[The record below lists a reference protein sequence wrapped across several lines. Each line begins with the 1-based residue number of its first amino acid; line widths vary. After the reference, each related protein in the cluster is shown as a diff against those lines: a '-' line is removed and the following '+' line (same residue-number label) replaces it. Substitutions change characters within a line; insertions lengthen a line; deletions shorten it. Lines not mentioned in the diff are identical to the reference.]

1 MTAFRF
7 LVRTPVSTTIVFLA
21 LFLYI
26 FNILPPWGP
35 EKLGTREYF
44 SLLASFWILFVL
56 KDLPKTYY
64 LIILANY
71 SQVLFSLLTVFINGT
86 TDFWYV
92 QFVIRNVLYINGAVA
107 IAYMMPKS
115 WSFNDLLILIVLTII
130 VNDFISLL
138 GFLNPAIRSFI
149 LSIQSFVDLNQVQNT
164 VKFGVRIVGIGQNNY
179 FRGGVINGMGIILV
193 FYLIS
198 KRVLRP
204 VLGMTMIGFMTI
216 VGLFI
221 ARTTIIGFLL
231 GILLFAG
238 KASSKIKL
246 STGIV
251 AVLLTTI
258 VLFSNMFD
266 SVNTSHAFEIFYKID
281 DLDKVHS
288 LHHLRTMYDRNMS
301 PSTLLIGD
309 GLSKEG
315 GLYYGQTD
323 VGYMRNILYFGLIGT
338 IFGYLY
344 YEYFIFKKFFQFD
357 RRQKNL
363 IIILVL
369 YLLILN
375 LKSLPDYNFFVFLLM
390 GFYIKKRAELL
401 LLVRRVA
408 GLRRKVKIQAL
419 FRKSSAF

>member
-1 MTAFRF
+1 M
-7 LVRTPVSTTIVFLA
+7 A

-44 SLLASFWILFVL
+44 SLLASFWIVSIL

-71 SQVLFSLLTVFINGT
+71 SQILFSLLTVFINGT
-86 TDFWYV
+86 TDYWYV

-179 FRGGVINGMGIILV
+179 FRGGVINGMGIIIL
-193 FYLIS
+193 FYLIMH
-198 KRVLRP
+198 RMIRP
-204 VLGMTMIGFMTI
+204 VIGMIIIGFMTI

-231 GILLFAG
+231 GMLLFVS
-238 KASSKIKL
+238 KASTRMKI
-246 STGIV
+246 SSGIV
-251 AVLLTTI
+251 AIILVII

-266 SVNTSHAFEIFYKID
+266 SINTSHAFEIFYKINNLD
-281 DLDKVHS
+281 DVQS
-288 LHHLRTMYDRNMS
+288 LHHLKTMYDRDMS
-301 PSTLLIGD
+301 FSTLLIGD
-309 GLSKEG
+309 GLSKKG
-315 GLYYGQTD
+315 GFYYGHTD
-323 VGYMRNILYFGLIGT
+323 VGYMRNILYFGLVGT
-338 IFGYLY
+338 ILGYLY
-344 YEYFIFKKFFQFD
+344 YEYYVFKKFFQLNKKLKKF
-357 RRQKNL
+357 
-363 IIILVL
+363 IIILAL
-369 YLLILN
+369 YLLVLN
-375 LKSLPDYNFFVFLLM
+375 LKSLPDYNFFLFLLM
-390 GFYIKKRAELL
+390 GFYIRKRAELL
-401 LLVRRVA
+401 LIVRRVV
-408 GLRRKVKIQAL
+408 GLRRKTLIQTLSGKPVAL
-419 FRKSSAF
+419 